1 MCTRHIYKFFLM
13 CLITRNGEA
22 PLSQT
27 PAGTHSAKTT
37 LTSATRTGK
46 GFRVFNKKNFG
57 HEKTG

>member
-27 PAGTHSAKTT
+27 PAGIAFAKTT
-37 LTSATRTGK
+37 LTSATLAGK
-46 GFRVFNKKNFG
+46 GFRDLKKKNFG

>member
-22 PLSQT
+22 PLSTT
-27 PAGTHSAKTT
+27 PAGIAFAKTT

-46 GFRVFNKKNFG
+46 GFHHLKKKNFG

>member
-1 MCTRHIYKFFLM
+1 MCTRAIYKFFLM
-13 CLITRNGEA
+13 CRITRNGEA

-46 GFRVFNKKNFG
+46 GFRDFNKKNFG

>member
-1 MCTRHIYKFFLM
+1 M

-22 PLSQT
+22 PLSTT
-27 PAGTHSAKTT
+27 PAGIAFAKTT

-46 GFRVFNKKNFG
+46 GFRDLKKKNFG

>member
-1 MCTRHIYKFFLM
+1 M

-22 PLSQT
+22 PLSTT

-37 LTSATRTGK
+37 LTSKTLAGK
-46 GFRVFNKKNFG
+46 GFRDLKKKNFG